1 MFPLRI
7 AIEVEKKS
15 LMDDDKRSKEE
26 LEKAIYPFYRGA
38 KNSRYVNFNT

>member
-26 LEKAIYPFYRGA
+26 LEKAIYPSVAGA
-38 KNSRYVNFNT
+38 KNARYANFNT